1 MKKLI
6 IYSNWN
12 KQDIKKTWSG
22 TGYALLVGLKKMFD
36 VQDVGMMSGTITNFI
51 FKISRYSNMVSR
63 LFYQIQNLHF
73 KLRHKSDI
81 PTFMISEV
89 LDVPNEKYLYFDN
102 IWHTV
107 YLFRQLKNL
116 ENSNYNKWSFDKIFS
131 YSSESNLELQVKRQY
146 QIMKSAKCIFCMGNW
161 LVNYIVEVYPEFKH
175 KTIAV
180 GGGINIPKLHFKI
193 ENKSKNKTI
202 LFVGRDFYRKGGD
215 LVVDAFHLLKQKY
228 PNVRLIIAG
237 PQNKPSEVIDDII
250 FKGDLP
256 NEEIGLLMTQC
267 DVFCMPSRFEAY
279 GLVFIEALVSGL
291 PCVARNAFEMP
302 YFIENGVTGRL
313 IDHDSPKELADALN
327 DVLHNSLY
335 RKNVEER
342 KKWYMKE
349 YCWENVCTKISNYII

>member
-22 TGYALLVGLKKMFD
+22 TGYALLVGLKKKYE
-36 VQDVGMMSGTITNFI
+36 VQEAGKLNGVVTNFMS
-51 FKISRYSNMVSR
+51 KISRYSNVVTR
-63 LFYQIQNLHF
+63 LYYQIQNANF
-73 KLRHKSDI
+73 KLRHTSHI
-81 PTFMISEV
+81 PAFMISEV

-102 IWHTV
+102 VWQSV
-107 YLFRQLKNL
+107 YLFRQLGKI
-116 ENSNYNKWSFDKIFS
+116 EKSSYTKWSFDDIFS

-146 QIMKSAKCIFCMGNW
+146 QIMKSAKCIFCMGKW
-161 LVNYIVEVYPEFKH
+161 LAKYIAEVYPEFEH

-180 GGGINIPKLHFKI
+180 GGGINIPKLSYKI
-193 ENKSKNKTI
+193 ENRHTYKTI

-215 LVVDAFHLLKQKY
+215 LVVDAFHLLKQKD
-228 PNVRLIIAG
+228 PNLRLIIAG
-237 PQNKPSEVIDDII
+237 PQNKPSEVTDDII

-256 NEEIGLLMTQC
+256 NEEIGQLMTQC

-279 GLVFIEALVSGL
+279 GLVFIEALVSGM

-302 YFIENGVTGRL
+302 YFIENGITGRL
-313 IDHDSPKELADALN
+313 IEHDSPKDLADALN
-327 DVLHNSLY
+327 DVLHNPLY

-342 KKWYMKE
+342 KAWYMKE
-349 YCWENVCTKISNYII
+349 YCWENVCTKISSYIE